1 MATQTKSMTAGEFA
15 KAAGVSAASISKL
28 IRDGKLKARKEGAKW
43 MISQNQLDA
52 KVVRELKRTSKPATL
67 KPAAAKPAPTRPTPS
82 AAAASPIE
90 PPVSAVPVS
99 PAPEPVPVVSA
110 PKPALADQP
119 VPEARPAEKTYTIA
133 EFAAMTFLT
142 EQGVAEWLRNGRIKG
157 IQKET
162 GEWRVLASNLLVP
175 DISRLVRK

>member
-1 MATQTKSMTAGEFA
+1 MATQTQSMTAGEFA

-28 IRDGKLKARKEGAKW
+28 IRDGKLKARKEGARW

-52 KVVRELKRTSKPATL
+52 KVVRELKRTSKPATP
-67 KPAAAKPAPTRPTPS
+67 KPAAAGPVRTRPTPS

-110 PKPALADQP
+110 PKPVPAVQP

-133 EFAAMTFLT
+133 EFAAMTYLT
-142 EQGVAEWLRNGRIKG
+142 EKGVAEWLKTGRIKG

-162 GEWRVLASNLLVP
+162 GEWRVLASNFLVP

>member
-52 KVVRELKRTSKPATL
+52 KVVRELKRTSKPAT
-67 KPAAAKPAPTRPTPS
+67 PM
-82 AAAASPIE
+82 
-90 PPVSAVPVS
+90 SAVPVS

-110 PKPALADQP
+110 PKPVPADQP

-133 EFAAMTFLT
+133 EFAAMTYLT
-142 EQGVAEWLRNGRIKG
+142 EKGVAEWLRTGRIKG

-162 GEWRVLASNLLVP
+162 GEWRVLASNLRVP

>member
-1 MATQTKSMTAGEFA
+1 MAIRTKSMTAGEFA

-28 IRDGKLKARKEGAKW
+28 IRDGKLKARKEGARW

-67 KPAAAKPAPTRPTPS
+67 KPAAARPDRTRPTPS
-82 AAAASPIE
+82 AAATPTHE
-90 PPVSAVPVS
+90 PPVSAAPVH

-110 PKPALADQP
+110 PKPAPVVQP

-133 EFAAMTFLT
+133 EFAAMTYLT
-142 EQGVAEWLRNGRIKG
+142 EKGVAEWLKTGRIKG
-157 IQKET
+157 IQKEN
-162 GEWRVLASNLLVP
+162 GEWQVLASNFLVP